1 MEGRKK
7 GMVSS
12 EEKVLWF
19 YSQTKMTEWWKA
31 NETHAFH
38 YGYYEKGYRSHIK
51 AILHMNDV
59 AWELLDLD
67 GTRPQQVLDAGCGV
81 GGTSTYL
88 GKKYPSVMFTGI
100 SLVPSEIQIANE
112 LADQDEV
119 TGNTRFLVGNYSAT
133 TFSDASFDGIIA
145 LESLNYARDTRIV
158 IKEFSRLLRP
168 GGRLV
173 ILDGF
178 RSRDRFSTLL
188 QKAYQHWLAGR
199 AIDDLMF
206 INDCVI
212 SLTEEQFHD
221 ITPLDISSHIA
232 TSMIRSVV
240 VGLPFFFSSMVKAF
254 ASLNRYKRSDDSFYM
269 SVSFCGG
276 LLAASRCTKYYA
288 VTATK

>member
-12 EEKVLWF
+12 EEKVIWF
-19 YSQTKMTEWWKA
+19 YSKTKMAEWWKA

-38 YGYYEKGYRSHIK
+38 YGYYDKGYRTHCK

-59 AWELLDLD
+59 AWELLGFD
-67 GTRPQQVLDAGCGV
+67 GTQPQRVLDAGCGV

-88 GKKYPSVMFTGI
+88 AKKYPAVMFTGI

-112 LADQDEV
+112 LADQNKV
-119 TGNTRFLVGNYSAT
+119 TGNTRFLVDNYCT
-133 TFSDASFDGIIA
+133 TSFPEASFDGIIA
-145 LESLNYARDTRIV
+145 LESLNYARDTRAV
-158 IKEFSRLLRP
+158 IREFSRVLRP

-178 RSRDRFSTLL
+178 RSRDRFSPLM
-188 QKAYQHWLAGR
+188 QKAYHRWLAGR

-206 INDCVI
+206 INDCVT

-221 ITPLDISSHIA
+221 ITTLDISAHIA
-232 TSMIRSVV
+232 ASLLRSVV
-240 VGLPFFFSSMVKAF
+240 VGLPFFFSTMVKSLT
-254 ASLNRYKRSDDSFYM
+254 SLNRYQRSDDSFYM
-269 SVSFCGG
+269 GVSFYGG
-276 LLAASRCTKYYA
+276 LLAVSGCTKYYA
-288 VTATK
+288 ITVTK